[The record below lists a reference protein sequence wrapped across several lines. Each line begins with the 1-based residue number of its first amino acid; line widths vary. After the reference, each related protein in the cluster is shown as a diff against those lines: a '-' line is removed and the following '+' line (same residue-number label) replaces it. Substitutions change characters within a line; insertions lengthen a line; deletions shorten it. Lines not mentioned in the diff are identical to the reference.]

1 MNKKQNIPRWCAHLN
16 YVELARLLV
25 GENPLE
31 RYTHS
36 ELMAYVEN
44 WNRERAE
51 EEKEREEF
59 ERCENLALAND
70 RNGYAS
76 RDD

>member
-36 ELMAYVEN
+36 ELMAYVED
-44 WNRERAE
+44 WNRERAKE
-51 EEKEREEF
+51 EREREEL
-59 ERCENLALAND
+59 EIAQRIALYYCLNVAKVL
-70 RNGYAS
+70 R
-76 RDD
+76 